1 MFAKLDIPIFGIVE
15 NMAYLDMPDGSRQY
29 IFGNGGGERLAET
42 DGTEFLGSIPID
54 AKVGFGNDNGLPVV
68 KQEPLSAVGEDLVK
82 IARNIA
88 AEASKAAYKKS
99 QAE

>member
-1 MFAKLDIPIFGIVE
+1 
-15 NMAYLDMPDGSRQY
+15 MPDGSLQY

-42 DGTEFLGSIPID
+42 VGTEFLGSIPID
-54 AKVGFGNDNGLPVV
+54 ASVGFGNDTGMPVV
-68 KQEPLSAVGEDLVK
+68 KQEPLSPVGEDLVK
-82 IARNIA
+82 ITRKIA